1 MAQQLHTYLRW
12 SSIKLA
18 QFDYV
23 RANAGN
29 PELSV
34 AGPSVGIDIAFFY
47 IRRFPQLFV
56 AWAVT
61 NCLAE
66 YYCYNVEAILVVS
79 WYVHPI

>member
-1 MAQQLHTYLRW
+1 MALLAFLTSLSTLASMSQQLHTYLRW

-18 QFDYV
+18 QFNYV

-47 IRRFPQLFV
+47 IRWFP
-56 AWAVT
+56 
-61 NCLAE
+61 
-66 YYCYNVEAILVVS
+66 
-79 WYVHPI
+79 